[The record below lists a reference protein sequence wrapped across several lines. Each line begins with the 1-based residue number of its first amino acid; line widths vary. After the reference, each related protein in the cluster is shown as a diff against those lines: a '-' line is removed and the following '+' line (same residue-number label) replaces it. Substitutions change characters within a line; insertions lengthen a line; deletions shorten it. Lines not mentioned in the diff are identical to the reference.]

1 MKQGVATVA
10 DVWRP
15 TSELE
20 RRLVEAVRAG
30 DREAYFRMLAEAEL
44 LLPVAPDLVEDV
56 LANRV
61 QPPWPTREDDGRV
74 HVLAFT
80 SAAAMLACLGPG
92 VRHFLTVSFADVAQS
107 WPELRWWLAVDA
119 VPSGAAP
126 LPLEGRLP
134 GWFVRQI
141 LDGDALPPQA
151 GRPDVLE
158 PPVPLPRGAH
168 RAPDAPVPVAPPD
181 APAEPAPQGA
191 HHAAVAP
198 DGPPAEP
205 DPAGLPYA
213 APAPWTPGRPSVDD
227 GTLDADSFTRP
238 SPDTPGATSNAPGIP
253 PGAAPNVPPGT
264 PGAAHGAPGA
274 TSSAPPNIP
283 GAPTDGPPEAPGR
296 PPGAT
301 PEVQP
306 GMPGATSNVPPR
318 GTAPS
323 GTYGAPADATLDRP
337 PATPGDAHSTPP
349 GAIPGV
355 APGAAHSAPPGT
367 TPGGLPGDAHGA
379 PPGTTPGGPPS
390 APGGAHGTPSDVV
403 PGAVP
408 GGAPSDATLDG
419 LPGTPGDAHG
429 TPPGAIPGAAPG
441 TPPGTPPGSAPGTPP
456 GIPPSSVPGTS
467 PGSVPGGAPGA
478 SSDATPG
485 LPPGLGGEQGLHGA
499 PPAEPGAGLPPFSRP
514 EPDADRPGHPV
525 PPLPGEAGDAY
536 ASPERGVPPFD
547 PSSGGRVNGVEVP
560 PPGDRP
566 FAESGVPADDADRSS
581 FLRPGADAPRGA
593 DDGRPPYAPGDAG
606 DQDTG
611 LPPFAAHGAAGP
623 AAPAPGEA
631 GAEPPSFAPP
641 GSSGEH
647 GVERPSRTPVGEPGA
662 EAPSSGELGVGEHP
676 TSVPGGEPRLS
687 ERPGFAP
694 GSDHGTERPGFTP
707 GDEHDTE
714 RLGFTPGGE
723 PGTERPG
730 SAPGSEFGIEL
741 PGGEHGTERP
751 GFTPGDERDTER
763 LGFTPGGE
771 HGTERPGFTPG
782 GERDTE
788 RPGSAPGGEFGT
800 ELPGFTPGGEQGAG
814 RVGAH
819 GAGERESERTDGA
832 GGVGEFGAERPGL
845 APGREGGPGE
855 PGAEPPGGELGEERS
870 GRGTGPDGPQ
880 PSFVAAG
887 DAERGVEFAA
897 DEDDDPSA
905 TTRDPYPVVKARGGR
920 KAGEADVRTEPS
932 PTETQVDLP
941 PVDDESGWEDLRD
954 QHRALPR
961 DRARAPFEPA
971 NDVER
976 ELLRAAS
983 TDDHDLFLQTL
994 AGAEVLLP
1002 VPDDMDY
1009 TLRPGRPGFPWRTR
1023 EVDGVTTVPVFT
1035 SPERLVEEARRA
1047 GTNAEYLTLPFTT
1060 VLRYWPDKEWPLAVN
1075 AGSPAGGTVHAEQL
1089 PGLATWADQRAA
1101 RRLGES
1107 FEPQNE
1113 VEERLFEAAGRGDA
1127 DGFFAILAGAQVL
1140 VPAEPQTLWG
1150 IAPDDPEFPWRPV
1163 PVHGRTAIQ
1172 VFTSLRWMNEAIGSS
1187 RFVMPSFQEM
1197 AAAWPDDGWT
1207 LVLNPGT
1214 PIDAALP
1221 AERVRTFGA
1230 APPEAAPD
1238 PEPQP
1243 LPRTDEPEFE
1253 PGNRIDQELYEAVR
1267 AGDSDAFL
1275 RVLLAANVLV
1285 PIPEDAPLEVTPV
1298 QREFR
1303 WDAALRDPSSVRVF
1317 TSMVRLR
1324 EVLPESRFV
1333 YADFRELIAVWPRD
1347 DWAMLLNPG
1356 TRIGASLEGGQVRSL
1371 SEWAARVGLVRPRP
1385 EPAVAEP
1392 EPAPRPE
1399 PRREPEPEPDGEPL
1413 PTPAIMQKVVPHGH
1427 VGWYLEQGY
1436 DRVGGFVHPT
1446 SDVAELQTPA
1456 QLYET
1461 LGLLYA
1467 DSPFSATDESVYVI
1481 RWPAY
1486 CSDLYR
1492 VPFGG
1497 RTDEELAAWGDAGW
1511 VVEAPPFQGSGFA
1524 PGSAGSIREYKVD
1537 SVRLPHGAEM
1547 YLVGADRSER
1557 FVAMYD
1563 PDRLAW
1569 LRPEAGEPDGD
1580 RR

>member
-119 VPSGAAP
+119 VPSGAVP

-158 PPVPLPRGAH
+158 PPVPLPRGTH
-168 RAPDAPVPVAPPD
+168 RAPDASLPVAPPD

-205 DPAGLPYA
+205 DAAAMPYA
-213 APAPWTPGRPSVDD
+213 APPAAWAPARPAADD
-227 GTLDADSFTRP
+227 GALGPDPFAPPSSDAP
-238 SPDTPGATSNAPGIP
+238 S
-253 PGAAPNVPPGT
+253 AAPNVPPAT
-264 PGAAHGAPGA
+264 PGA
-274 TSSAPPNIP
+274 TSSS
-283 GAPTDGPPEAPGR
+283 
-296 PPGAT
+296 PPGTAT
-301 PEVQP
+301 GTPDIPP
-306 GMPGATSNVPPR
+306 GMPGATSGAPTDGPSGAPSEASLNVPP
-318 GTAPS
+318 GFPPGSAHGAPS
-323 GTYGAPADATLDRP
+323 DGAPGATPGMPGATSGAPTDMPPSGTPGGTYGAPSDATPGTAYGAGPAPYDATLD
-337 PATPGDAHSTPP
+337 GPP
-349 GAIPGV
+349 GGV
-355 APGAAHSAPPGT
+355 YGPTSDTMP
-367 TPGGLPGDAHGA
+367 GLP
-379 PPGTTPGGPPS
+379 
-390 APGGAHGTPSDVV
+390 
-403 PGAVP
+403 P
-408 GGAPSDATLDG
+408 GGAPSDAT
-419 LPGTPGDAHG
+419 PG
-429 TPPGAIPGAAPG
+429 
-441 TPPGTPPGSAPGTPP
+441 
-456 GIPPSSVPGTS
+456 VP
-467 PGSVPGGAPGA
+467 
-478 SSDATPG
+478 
-485 LPPGLGGEQGLHGA
+485 LGEQGLHGA
-499 PPAEPGAGLPPFSRP
+499 PPAEPGYPAP
-514 EPDADRPGHPV
+514 PV
-525 PPLPGEAGDAY
+525 PGAAGETY
-536 ASPERGVPPFD
+536 ASPERGVPPFS
-547 PSSGGRVNGVEVP
+547 PSAGGRVNGVEVP

-566 FAESGVPADDADRSS
+566 FPESGVPADDADRLAFPS
-581 FLRPGADAPRGA
+581 LGAEAPGVPGTDADRAPYTSGDA
-593 DDGRPPYAPGDAG
+593 DDQDA
-606 DQDTG
+606 G
-611 LPPFAAHGAAGP
+611 LPPFAAPGDAGPGASAPYVPGGAADV
-623 AAPAPGEA
+623 
-631 GAEPPSFAPP
+631 EPPSFAPP
-641 GSSGEH
+641 GAPAASGEH
-647 GVERPSRTPVGEPGA
+647 GVERPSAGEPGA
-662 EAPSSGELGVGEHP
+662 EAAASGDLGVGERPTLASSGELR
-676 TSVPGGEPRLS
+676 S
-687 ERPGFAP
+687 
-694 GSDHGTERPGFTP
+694 
-707 GDEHDTE
+707 DEHDTE
-714 RLGFTPGGE
+714 RLGFAPGVGE
-723 PGTERPG
+723 QSTERPG
-730 SAPGSEFGIEL
+730 L
-741 PGGEHGTERP
+741 
-751 GFTPGDERDTER
+751 
-763 LGFTPGGE
+763 TPGGE
-771 HGTERPGFTPG
+771 HGIERPVFGPGGEHGAEGPGFTPG
-782 GERDTE
+782 GE
-788 RPGSAPGGEFGT
+788 PGVSGPGGEPRVEQHGT
-800 ELPGFTPGGEQGAG
+800 EGPGFAPSGEPG
-814 RVGAH
+814 V
-819 GAGERESERTDGA
+819 SERPSGA
-832 GGVGEFGAERPGL
+832 LGGERPGL
-845 APGREGGPGE
+845 ASVGERGDGRPGLVSAGEDGPGE
-855 PGAEPPGGELGEERS
+855 FGDERPGFAPGGESEFSAERPESAPGGAGEAE
-870 GRGTGPDGPQ
+870 
-880 PSFVAAG
+880 PSFAAG
-887 DAERGVEFAA
+887 DGEHGVEFAA

-905 TTRDPYPVVKARGGR
+905 TTRDPYPIVKARGGR
-920 KAGEADVRTEPS
+920 AQAGEADVRTEPS

-941 PVDDESGWEDLRD
+941 AVNDEAGWEDLRD

-961 DRARAPFEPA
+961 DKARAPFEPA

-1023 EVDGVTTVPVFT
+1023 EADGVTTVPVFT
-1035 SPERLVEEARRA
+1035 SPERLVEEAQRTGA
-1047 GTNAEYLTLPFTT
+1047 NAEYLTLPFTT

-1113 VEERLFEAAGRGDA
+1113 VEERLFEAAGRGDG

-1140 VPAEPQTLWG
+1140 VPAEPQTPWG

-1221 AERVRTFGA
+1221 AERVRTFTAA
-1230 APPEAAPD
+1230 APEPAPE

-1243 LPRTDEPEFE
+1243 RPSGDEPEFE
-1253 PGNRIDQELYEAVR
+1253 PGNRIDQELHEAVR

-1285 PIPEDAPLEVTPV
+1285 PIPDDAPLEVTPV

-1385 EPAVAEP
+1385 EPVPEPVPEPAEVSAP
-1392 EPAPRPE
+1392 APAPRP
-1399 PRREPEPEPDGEPL
+1399 EPEPEPDGEPL
-1413 PTPAIMQKVVPHGH
+1413 PQPAIMQKVVPHGH

-1446 SDVAELQTPA
+1446 SDVAELQTPE

-1461 LGLLYA
+1461 LGLLYE
-1467 DSPFSATDESVYVI
+1467 DSPFSAADEKVYVI

-1537 SVRLPHGAEM
+1537 SLRLPHGAEM